1 MILSAITAVADN
13 QAIGLRNQLPWRM
26 PADMRYF
33 KNTTWGHPV
42 IMGRKTYAS
51 FGKALPG
58 RENLIVTR
66 NKDLRLPDAVVCP
79 SLEEAIRQAGS
90 YAIEEVFVLGGAEIY
105 AQSLPMLDRIYLT
118 RIEGRFEADAFF
130 PLLDPAQWAL
140 RSERAYPADSRNPYP
155 YRFQIW
161 ERTLRP

>member
-13 QAIGLRNQLPWRM
+13 QAIGLHNRLPWHM

-42 IMGRKTYAS
+42 IMGRKTYSS

-58 RENLIVTR
+58 RENLVVSR
-66 NKDLRLPDAVVCP
+66 SKDLRLPDAVVCS
-79 SLEEAIRQAGS
+79 SLKEAIQKARG
-90 YAIEEVFVLGGAEIY
+90 YHIEEVFVLGGAEIY
-105 AQSLPMLDRIYLT
+105 AQSLPLLDRIYLT

-130 PLLDPAQWAL
+130 PLLDPALWAL
-140 RSERAYPADSRNPYP
+140 RSERACPADSRNPYP

-161 ERTLRP
+161 ERIHRS